1 MSPLAHSTSIPF
13 RLHALRHP
21 LPPRVQLPITC
32 PSAYVAVTTPPVAAA
47 CSSALAACTHT
58 ASTAAV
64 PQLTHTT
71 IRATVSHCRCVCVHL
86 RPLHSRGCIIRC
98 QELRW
103 LTRCVGPSPPT
114 RGVTR
119 GLIPGIPGLLGRPGS
134 RWGLHNT
141 RKGKDEAPCWSF
153 CDQLSGFERRCRAR
167 RMWTSR

>member
-1 MSPLAHSTSIPF
+1 MFSHKYESFGPQHKHTFSSSCVAPPPSSTRPD
-13 RLHALRHP
+13 
-21 LPPRVQLPITC
+21 VQLPITC

-119 GLIPGIPGLLGRPGS
+119 GLMPAFPACSADPEAGGDCTIHGKKKTKRHVGLD
-134 RWGLHNT
+134 GLST
-141 RKGKDEAPCWSF
+141 SIV
-153 CDQLSGFERRCRAR
+153 GF
-167 RMWTSR
+167 